1 MKMAVVPRRSING
14 WKSHRLCQKVA
25 SDCQTSIK
33 YLIALGKVYIVLEL
47 YILLSVGRRNCGLL
61 HIYVI
66 VIFSYPMVSIVDKK
80 ICKRIIKVWT
90 VCSMNISI
98 QIYFHRVEILHPL

>member
-1 MKMAVVPRRSING
+1 MALVRRRSING

-47 YILLSVGRRNCGLL
+47 YNILLSIERRNCGLF

-66 VIFSYPMVSIVDKK
+66 VIFSYPMASIVDKK
-80 ICKRIIKVWT
+80 ICKRISTVWT
-90 VCSMNISI
+90 GLFYEYLYSNLCS
-98 QIYFHRVEILHPL
+98 

>member
-1 MKMAVVPRRSING
+1 MALVRRRSING

-47 YILLSVGRRNCGLL
+47 YNILLSIERRNCGLL
-61 HIYVI
+61 HIYVM
-66 VIFSYPMVSIVDKK
+66 VIFSYPMASIVDKK
-80 ICKRIIKVWT
+80 ICKRISTVWT
-90 VCSMNISI
+90 RLFYEYLYSNL
-98 QIYFHRVEILHPL
+98 FP

>member
-1 MKMAVVPRRSING
+1 MVAGGLSING

-61 HIYVI
+61 YIYVI
-66 VIFSYPMVSIVDKK
+66 VILSYPMVSIVDKK

-90 VCSMNISI
+90 VDTS
-98 QIYFHRVEILHPL
+98 VL

>member
-80 ICKRIIKVWT
+80 ICKRIIKVWIVDT
-90 VCSMNISI
+90 SV
-98 QIYFHRVEILHPL
+98 L

>member
-1 MKMAVVPRRSING
+1 MKMAVVPRRLING

-47 YILLSVGRRNCGLL
+47 YNILLSIERRNCGLL

-66 VIFSYPMVSIVDKK
+66 VIFSYPMASIVDKK
-80 ICKRIIKVWT
+80 ICKRISTVWT
-90 VCSMNISI
+90 GLFYEYLYSNL
-98 QIYFHRVEILHPL
+98 FP

>member
-1 MKMAVVPRRSING
+1 MAVVPRRSING
-14 WKSHRLCQKVA
+14 WRSHRLCQKVA

-47 YILLSVGRRNCGLL
+47 YNILLSIERRNCGLL

-66 VIFSYPMVSIVDKK
+66 VIFSYPMASIVDKK
-80 ICKRIIKVWT
+80 ICKRISTVWT
-90 VCSMNISI
+90 RLFYEYLYSNL
-98 QIYFHRVEILHPL
+98 FP